1 MRLKFERQ
9 QFQEDAAAAV
19 VSLFK
24 GMPQILDEDSIY
36 TADLG
41 NQNEDTLGSLGV
53 KDEDSDRGIRNAPWQ
68 PWVSLEELKQRVHA
82 LQFAPNGQHLPPSS
96 EKDFELKACP
106 GKTLNLTIEMETG
119 VGKTYTYIKTIH
131 ELYEAYGWRKFI
143 VIVPSVAIR
152 EGVKKTFEMTEE
164 HFANE
169 YSDSKQHN
177 LHFFVYNSQRLPDI
191 NDYVR
196 SSGIEVMIINSQ
208 AFNSKNKEAK
218 IFTSVS
224 DTFGG
229 RAPVEV
235 ICKTNPILILDEP
248 QSLEGAKADSSTK
261 KAFDDFGALM
271 ILRYSATHRSVFNMV
286 YRLDAIDAYNQHLV
300 KKIAVK
306 GITIKGSASS
316 DYVYLEDVLPKPG
329 ADPEAKVAFYKQNDK
344 GTVFKRSRKLSV
356 GDNLFDLSKELA
368 VYNEDY
374 VVKEISC
381 AGSEVVDSDVDGESS
396 DSTSVRRPRGESYIS
411 FTNGITLKVGEAW
424 GNQDNEM
431 LMRRLQ
437 IRETIATHFER
448 EKQLFARGIKVLTL
462 FFIDKVSNYREY
474 DEDGK
479 SSKSGSKAG
488 AGAEKSWHLG
498 RFAKIFEEEYREQ
511 LKDVLKEFKNQ
522 PELFSEWKSYVDYLE
537 HIAPERTHSGYFSRD
552 GKKGTLT
559 DGKLSGKGQDKIS
572 DDVSAYDLI
581 MKDKER
587 LLELDPERSPVRFI
601 FTHSALR
608 EGWDNPNV
616 FQICTLKDGGNSTIR
631 KRQEV
636 GRGMRLCVDQNGRR
650 QDESLLHNE
659 VQSINLL
666 TVIASESYEDFAS
679 ALQKEIAEDLG
690 SRPRQVT
697 AKLFTGM
704 TLHLS
709 PSASKAGV
717 TLPSKLVDSEH
728 DGLGVELTEASK
740 AAALQVELSTAM
752 AKRLQKSLT
761 DELNF
766 VNQNG
771 YLTAAFYEAKEQ
783 GNLETV
789 LTNAWLPALSS
800 GITSETQTP
809 EGKSKWQEIE
819 HLVQNDPWRACAA
832 SVVKVLESVYSA
844 EITKPKD
851 ARKGN
856 SFPVNQDKYKSPEF
870 RRLWASISPKSTY
883 SVNFDSA
890 ELIDNAVELLDAKLE
905 VTPVKYEV
913 SSGAMKASIADRDQ
927 LQKGKAFT
935 RSSIKTGVATELL
948 INRVTYDLVGTMVK
962 DTDLTRK
969 DMIEILRRIKPE
981 TFAKFKQNPEEFM
994 KKGAHLINVA
1004 KGKAIVNNISYRVLD
1019 DSFDANALFCRS
1031 PLQLDFNAT
1040 NITNVAKHLYDY
1052 LIYDSK
1058 VERDFAKDLDCR
1070 DEVAV
1075 YVKLPSSFYINT
1087 PMGHYNPDWAIA
1099 FYDQSKNLHHL
1110 KFVAETK
1117 GSMESLQLRDIE
1129 AAKIECARKHFEALN
1144 QKLAQEQAELSPQTK
1159 ERMSIGFG
1167 VVSSVDDLFNSNLE
1181 VADAKV
1187 IKA

>member
-24 GMPQILDEDSIY
+24 GMPQILEEDSFF
-36 TADLG
+36 TADRG
-41 NQNEDTLGSLGV
+41 NQVEENLGIEDF
-53 KDEDSDRGIRNAPWQ
+53 DRGIRNAPWQ
-68 PWVSLEELKQRVHA
+68 PWVSLEELQQRVHD

-96 EKDFELKACP
+96 EKDFELKSCP

-131 ELYEAYGWRKFI
+131 ELYEGYGWRKFI

-152 EGVKKTFEMTEE
+152 EGVKKSFEMTAE

-169 YSDSKQHN
+169 YQHS
-177 LHFFVYNSQRLPDI
+177 LHFFVYNSQQLSDI
-191 NDYVR
+191 DAYVT
-196 SSGIEVMIINSQ
+196 SSDIEVMIINSQ

-224 DTFGG
+224 DAFGG

-248 QSLEGAKADSSTK
+248 QSLEGAKADSATK

-306 GITIKGSASS
+306 GITIKGNSASS
-316 DYVYLEDVLPKPG
+316 GYVYLENVLPVVG
-329 ADPEAKVAFYKQNDK
+329 ADPVAKVAFYKQNDK
-344 GTVFKRSRKLSV
+344 GTVSETRRPLSV
-356 GDNLFDLSKELA
+356 GDNLFDLSRNLP
-368 VYNEDY
+368 VYEENY
-374 VVKEISC
+374 VIKEISW
-381 AGSEVVDSDVDGESS
+381 AGSEVVDSDVDGEG
-396 DSTSVRRPRGESYIS
+396 DKASVRRPRGESYIS
-411 FTNGITLKVGEAW
+411 FTNGITLQVGEAC
-424 GNQDNEM
+424 GNQDIEM

-474 DEDGK
+474 EDDG
-479 SSKSGSKAG
+479 KSGSKAG
-488 AGAEKSWHLG
+488 AGAETSWHLG
-498 RFAKIFEEEYREQ
+498 RFAKIFEEEYQAQ
-511 LKDVLKEFKNQ
+511 LQDVLSELKQ
-522 PELFSEWKSYVDYLE
+522 PELLSEWKAYVDYLE
-537 HIAPERTHSGYFSRD
+537 HITPER
-552 GKKGTLT
+552 
-559 DGKLSGKGQDKIS
+559 GKLSGKGQDKIS

-636 GRGMRLCVDQNGRR
+636 GRGMRLCVDQSGRR

-717 TLPSKLVDSEH
+717 TLPAKVVDSEH
-728 DGLGVELTEASK
+728 DGLGVEITEASK

-752 AKRLQKSLT
+752 AKRLHKSLT

-766 VNQNG
+766 VDQNG
-771 YLTAAFYEAKEQ
+771 YLTDAFYEAKEQ

-789 LTNAWLPALSS
+789 LTNTWLPALSS

-809 EGKSKWQEIE
+809 EGKAKWQETE
-819 HLVQNDPWRACAA
+819 HMVQSDPWRACAA
-832 SVVKVLESVYSA
+832 SVVTVLESVYSSK
-844 EITKPKD
+844 ITKPKN
-851 ARKGN
+851 ARN
-856 SFPVNQDKYKSPEF
+856 SNSLPVNQQRYNSPEF

-890 ELIDNAVELLDAKLE
+890 ELIDNAVKLLDTELT

-927 LQKGKAFT
+927 LMKGKAFA
-935 RSSIKTGVATELL
+935 RSNIKTGVATEHLV
-948 INRVTYDLVGTMVK
+948 NRVTYDLVGTMVK

-994 KKGAHLINVA
+994 KKGAHLINAA
-1004 KGKAIVNNISYRVLD
+1004 KGNAIVNHISYRVLD
-1019 DSFDANALFCRS
+1019 DSFDANALFGRS

-1040 NITNVAKHLYDY
+1040 NITKVAKHLYDS

-1058 VERDFAKDLDCR
+1058 VERDFALDLDRR

-1117 GSMESLQLRDIE
+1117 GSMESLQLRAIE

-1181 VADAKV
+1181 VATAGV

>member
-24 GMPQILDEDSIY
+24 GMPQILEEDSFF
-36 TADLG
+36 TADRG
-41 NQNEDTLGSLGV
+41 NQVEDNLGI
-53 KDEDSDRGIRNAPWQ
+53 EDFDRGIRNAPWQ
-68 PWVSLEELKQRVHA
+68 TWVSLEELQQRVHD

-152 EGVKKTFEMTEE
+152 EGVKKSFEMTAE

-169 YSDSKQHN
+169 YQHS
-177 LHFFVYNSQRLPDI
+177 LHFFVYNSQQLSDI
-191 NDYVR
+191 DAYVT
-196 SSGIEVMIINSQ
+196 SSDIEVMIINSQ

-224 DTFGG
+224 DAFGG

-306 GITIKGSASS
+306 GITIKGNSASS
-316 DYVYLEDVLPKPG
+316 GYVYLENVLPVVG
-329 ADPEAKVAFYKQNDK
+329 ADPVAKVAFYKQNDK
-344 GTVFKRSRKLSV
+344 GTVSETRRQLSV
-356 GDNLFDLSKELA
+356 GDNLFDLSRNLP
-368 VYNEDY
+368 VYEENY
-374 VVKEISC
+374 VIKEISW
-381 AGSEVVDSDVDGESS
+381 AGSEVVDSDVDGEG
-396 DSTSVRRPRGESYIS
+396 DNASVRRPRGESYIS
-411 FTNGITLKVGEAW
+411 FTNGITLQVGEAC
-424 GNQDNEM
+424 GNQDIEM

-474 DEDGK
+474 EDDG
-479 SSKSGSKAG
+479 KSGSKAG
-488 AGAEKSWHLG
+488 AGAGTSWHLG
-498 RFAKIFEEEYREQ
+498 RFAKIFEEEYQAQ
-511 LKDVLKEFKNQ
+511 LKDVLSELKQ
-522 PELFSEWKSYVDYLE
+522 PELLSEWKAYVDYLE
-537 HIAPERTHSGYFSRD
+537 HITPERTHAGYFSRD

-559 DGKLSGKGQDKIS
+559 DGKLSGKGQDKVS

-636 GRGMRLCVDQNGRR
+636 GRGMRLCVDQSGRR

-709 PSASKAGV
+709 PSASTAGV
-717 TLPSKLVDSEH
+717 TLPAKVVDSEH
-728 DGLGVELTEASK
+728 DGVSVALTEASK

-766 VNQNG
+766 VDQDG
-771 YLTAAFYEAKEQ
+771 FLTDAFYEAKEQ
-783 GNLETV
+783 CNLETV
-789 LTNAWLPALSS
+789 LTNTWLPALSS

-809 EGKSKWQEIE
+809 EGKAKWQETE
-819 HLVQNDPWRACAA
+819 HMVQSDPWRACAA
-832 SVVKVLESVYSA
+832 SVVTVLESVYSSK
-844 EITKPKD
+844 ITKPKN
-851 ARKGN
+851 ARN
-856 SFPVNQDKYKSPEF
+856 SNSLPVNQQRYNSPEF

-890 ELIDNAVELLDAKLE
+890 ELIDNAVKLLDTELT

-927 LQKGKAFT
+927 LMKGKAFA
-935 RSSIKTGVATELL
+935 RSNIKTGVATEHLV
-948 INRVTYDLVGTMVK
+948 NRVTYDLVGTMVK

-994 KKGAHLINVA
+994 KKGAHLINAA
-1004 KGKAIVNNISYRVLD
+1004 KGNAIVNHISYRVLD
-1019 DSFDANALFCRS
+1019 DSFDANALFGRS

-1040 NITNVAKHLYDY
+1040 NITKVAKHLYDS

-1058 VERDFAKDLDCR
+1058 VERDFALDLDRR

-1117 GSMESLQLRDIE
+1117 GSMESLQLRAIE

-1181 VADAKV
+1181 VATARV

>member
-24 GMPQILDEDSIY
+24 GMPQILEEDSFF
-36 TADLG
+36 TADRG
-41 NQNEDTLGSLGV
+41 NQVEDNLGI
-53 KDEDSDRGIRNAPWQ
+53 EDFDRGIRNAPWQ
-68 PWVSLEELKQRVHA
+68 TWVSLEELQQRVHD

-152 EGVKKTFEMTEE
+152 EGVKKSFEMTAE

-169 YSDSKQHN
+169 YQHS
-177 LHFFVYNSQRLPDI
+177 LHFFVYNSQQLSDI
-191 NDYVR
+191 DAYVT
-196 SSGIEVMIINSQ
+196 SSDIEVMIINSQ

-224 DTFGG
+224 DAFGG

-306 GITIKGSASS
+306 GITIKGNSASS
-316 DYVYLEDVLPKPG
+316 GYVYLENVLPVVG
-329 ADPEAKVAFYKQNDK
+329 ADPVAKVAFYKQNDK
-344 GTVFKRSRKLSV
+344 GTVSETRRQLSV
-356 GDNLFDLSKELA
+356 GDNLFDLSRNLP
-368 VYNEDY
+368 VYEENY
-374 VVKEISC
+374 VIKEISW
-381 AGSEVVDSDVDGESS
+381 AGSEVVDSDVDGEG
-396 DSTSVRRPRGESYIS
+396 DNASVRRPRGESYIS
-411 FTNGITLKVGEAW
+411 FTNGITLQVGEAC
-424 GNQDNEM
+424 GNQDIEM

-474 DEDGK
+474 EDDG
-479 SSKSGSKAG
+479 KSGSKAG
-488 AGAEKSWHLG
+488 AGAGTSWHLG
-498 RFAKIFEEEYREQ
+498 RFAKIFEEEYQAQ
-511 LKDVLKEFKNQ
+511 LKDVLSELKQ
-522 PELFSEWKSYVDYLE
+522 PELLSEWKAYVDYLE
-537 HIAPERTHSGYFSRD
+537 HITPERTHAGYFSRD

-559 DGKLSGKGQDKIS
+559 DGKLSGKGQDKVS

-636 GRGMRLCVDQNGRR
+636 GRGMRLCVDQSGRR

-709 PSASKAGV
+709 PSASTAGV
-717 TLPSKLVDSEH
+717 TLPAKVVDSEH
-728 DGLGVELTEASK
+728 DGVSVALTEASK

-752 AKRLQKSLT
+752 AMRLQKSLT
-761 DELNF
+761 DEMSYVDQDGF
-766 VNQNG
+766 
-771 YLTAAFYEAKEQ
+771 LTDAFYEAKEQ
-783 GNLETV
+783 CNLETV
-789 LTNAWLPALSS
+789 LTNTWLPALSS

-809 EGKSKWQEIE
+809 EGKAKWQETE
-819 HLVQNDPWRACAA
+819 HMVQSDPWRACAA
-832 SVVKVLESVYSA
+832 SVVTVLESVYSSK
-844 EITKPKD
+844 ITKPKN
-851 ARKGN
+851 ARN
-856 SFPVNQDKYKSPEF
+856 SNSLPVNQQRYNSPEF

-890 ELIDNAVELLDAKLE
+890 ELIDNAVKLLDTELT

-927 LQKGKAFT
+927 LMKGKAFA
-935 RSSIKTGVATELL
+935 RSNIKTGVATEHLV
-948 INRVTYDLVGTMVK
+948 NRVTYDLVGTMVK

-994 KKGAHLINVA
+994 KKGAHLINAA
-1004 KGKAIVNNISYRVLD
+1004 KGNAIVNHISYRVLD
-1019 DSFDANALFCRS
+1019 DSFDANALFGRS

-1040 NITNVAKHLYDY
+1040 NITKVAKHLYDS

-1058 VERDFAKDLDCR
+1058 VERDFALDLDRR

-1117 GSMESLQLRDIE
+1117 GSMESLQLRAIE

-1181 VADAKV
+1181 VATARV

>member
-24 GMPQILDEDSIY
+24 GMPQILEEDSFF
-36 TADLG
+36 TADRG
-41 NQNEDTLGSLGV
+41 NQVEDNLGI
-53 KDEDSDRGIRNAPWQ
+53 EDFDRGIRNAPWQ
-68 PWVSLEELKQRVHA
+68 PWVSLEELQQRVHD

-152 EGVKKTFEMTEE
+152 EGVKKSFEMTAE

-169 YSDSKQHN
+169 YQHN
-177 LHFFVYNSQRLPDI
+177 LHFFVYNSQQLSEIDA
-191 NDYVR
+191 YVT
-196 SSGIEVMIINSQ
+196 SSDIEVMIINSQ

-224 DTFGG
+224 DAFGG

-306 GITIKGSASS
+306 GITIKGKASS
-316 DYVYLEDVLPKPG
+316 GYVYLENVLPMPG
-329 ADPEAKVAFYKQNDK
+329 ADPVAKVAFYRQTDK
-344 GTVFKRSRKLSV
+344 GSASETRRQLRV
-356 GDNLFDLSKELA
+356 GDNLFDLSKEFT
-368 VYNEDY
+368 DY
-374 VVKEISC
+374 KEGYVIKEISW
-381 AGSEVVDSDVDGESS
+381 AGSEVADADVDGEG
-396 DSTSVRRPRGESYIS
+396 DNASVRRPRGESYIS
-411 FTNGITLKVGEAW
+411 FTNGITLQVGEAC
-424 GNQDNEM
+424 GNQDIEM

-474 DEDGK
+474 EDDG
-479 SSKSGSKAG
+479 KSGSKAG
-488 AGAEKSWHLG
+488 AGAGTSWHLG
-498 RFAKIFEEEYREQ
+498 RFAKIFEEEYQAQ
-511 LKDVLKEFKNQ
+511 LQDVLSELKQ
-522 PELFSEWKSYVDYLE
+522 PELLSEWKAYVDYLE
-537 HIAPERTHSGYFSRD
+537 HITPERTHAGYFSRD

-559 DGKLSGKGQDKIS
+559 DGKLSGKGQDKVS

-717 TLPSKLVDSEH
+717 TLPAKVVDSEH
-728 DGLGVELTEASK
+728 DGLGVEITEASK

-752 AKRLQKSLT
+752 AKRLHKSLT

-766 VNQNG
+766 VDQNG
-771 YLTAAFYEAKEQ
+771 YLTDAFYEAKEQ

-789 LTNAWLPALSS
+789 LTNTWLPALSS

-809 EGKSKWQEIE
+809 EGKAKWQETE
-819 HLVQNDPWRACAA
+819 HMVQSDPWRACAA
-832 SVVKVLESVYSA
+832 SVVTVLESVYSSK
-844 EITKPKD
+844 ITKPKN
-851 ARKGN
+851 ARN
-856 SFPVNQDKYKSPEF
+856 SNSLPVNQQRYNSPEF

-890 ELIDNAVELLDAKLE
+890 ELIDNAVKLLDTELT

-927 LQKGKAFT
+927 LMKGKAFA
-935 RSSIKTGVATELL
+935 RSNIKTGVATEHLV
-948 INRVTYDLVGTMVK
+948 NRVTYDLVGTMVK

-994 KKGAHLINVA
+994 KKGAHLINAA
-1004 KGKAIVNNISYRVLD
+1004 KGNAIVNHISYRVLD
-1019 DSFDANALFCRS
+1019 DSFDANALFGRS

-1040 NITNVAKHLYDY
+1040 NITKVAKHLYDS

-1058 VERDFAKDLDCR
+1058 VERDFALDLDRR

-1117 GSMESLQLRDIE
+1117 GSMESLQLRSIE

-1181 VADAKV
+1181 VATARV

>member
-24 GMPQILDEDSIY
+24 GMPQILEEDSFF
-36 TADLG
+36 TADRG
-41 NQNEDTLGSLGV
+41 NQVEENLGIEDF
-53 KDEDSDRGIRNAPWQ
+53 DRGIRNAPWQ
-68 PWVSLEELKQRVHA
+68 PWVSLEELQQRVHD

-96 EKDFELKACP
+96 EKDFELKSCP

-152 EGVKKTFEMTEE
+152 EGVKKSFEMTAE

-169 YSDSKQHN
+169 YQHN
-177 LHFFVYNSQRLPDI
+177 LHFFVYNSQQLSDI
-191 NDYVR
+191 DAYVT
-196 SSGIEVMIINSQ
+196 SSDIEVMIINSQ

-224 DTFGG
+224 DAFGG

-235 ICKTNPILILDEP
+235 ICKTKPILILDEP

-316 DYVYLEDVLPKPG
+316 DYVYLEDVLPKSG
-329 ADPEAKVAFYKQNDK
+329 ADPEAKVAFYQKIDK
-344 GTVFKRSRKLSV
+344 PPYIKEVIHKLSV
-356 GDNLFDLSKELA
+356 GDNLLDLSKNLSA
-368 VYNEDY
+368 YNDGY
-374 VVKEISC
+374 VIKEISW
-381 AGSEVVDSDVDGESS
+381 AGSEVADADVDG
-396 DSTSVRRPRGESYIS
+396 DGDNASVRRPRGESYIS
-411 FTNGITLKVGEAW
+411 FTNGLTLQVGEAW
-424 GNQDNEM
+424 GNQDSEM

-488 AGAEKSWHLG
+488 ADAAKSWHLG
-498 RFAKIFEEEYREQ
+498 RFAQIFEEEYKKKLE
-511 LKDVLKEFKNQ
+511 DVLGELKKQ
-522 PELFSEWKSYVDYLE
+522 PELLSEWKSYVEYLE
-537 HIAPERTHSGYFSRD
+537 HIDPARTHAGYFSRD

-636 GRGMRLCVDQNGRR
+636 GRGMRLCVDQSGRR

-666 TVIASESYEDFAS
+666 TVIASESYEDFAN

-704 TLHLS
+704 TLYLS
-709 PSASKAGV
+709 PSASRAGV
-717 TLPSKLVDSEH
+717 TLPATVVNDEH
-728 DGLGVELTEASK
+728 DGLGIEVSEASK
-740 AAALQVELSTAM
+740 ATALQVELSMAM

-789 LTNAWLPALSS
+789 LTNAWLPALSL

-809 EGKSKWQEIE
+809 EGKAKWQETE
-819 HLVQNDPWRACAA
+819 HMVQSDPWRACAA
-832 SVVKVLESVYSA
+832 SVVKVLESVYSSK
-844 EITKPKD
+844 IFKPKN
-851 ARKGN
+851 ARNGN
-856 SFPVNQDKYKSPEF
+856 SLPVNQQKYNSPEF

-890 ELIDNAVELLDAKLE
+890 ELIANAVKLLDAELT

-927 LQKGKAFT
+927 LQKGKAFA
-935 RSSIKTGVATELL
+935 RSNIRTGVATEHL

-994 KKGAHLINVA
+994 KKGAHLINAA
-1004 KGKAIVNNISYRVLD
+1004 KGNAIVNHISYRVLD
-1019 DSFDANALFCRS
+1019 DSFDANALFGRS

-1040 NITNVAKHLYDY
+1040 NITKVAKHLYDS

-1058 VERDFAKDLDCR
+1058 VERDFALDLDRR

-1117 GSMESLQLRDIE
+1117 GSMESLQLRAIE

-1144 QKLAQEQAELSPQTK
+1144 QKLAQEQSELSPQTK

-1167 VVSSVDDLFNSNLE
+1167 VVSSVEDLFNSNLE
-1181 VADAKV
+1181 VATAGV

>member
-24 GMPQILDEDSIY
+24 GMPQILEEDSFF
-36 TADLG
+36 TADRG
-41 NQNEDTLGSLGV
+41 NQVEDNLGI
-53 KDEDSDRGIRNAPWQ
+53 EDFDRGIRNAPWQ
-68 PWVSLEELKQRVHA
+68 PWVSLEELQQRVHD

-152 EGVKKTFEMTEE
+152 EGVKKSFEMTAE

-169 YSDSKQHN
+169 YQHN
-177 LHFFVYNSQRLPDI
+177 LHFFVYNSQQLSEIDA
-191 NDYVR
+191 YVT
-196 SSGIEVMIINSQ
+196 SSDIEVMIINSQ

-224 DTFGG
+224 DAFGG

-306 GITIKGSASS
+306 GITIKGNSASS
-316 DYVYLEDVLPKPG
+316 GYVYLENVLPVVG
-329 ADPEAKVAFYKQNDK
+329 ADPVAKVAFYKQNDK
-344 GTVFKRSRKLSV
+344 GTVSETRRQLSV
-356 GDNLFDLSKELA
+356 GDNLFDLSRNLP
-368 VYNEDY
+368 VYEENY
-374 VVKEISC
+374 VIKEISW
-381 AGSEVVDSDVDGESS
+381 AGSEVVDSDVDGEG
-396 DSTSVRRPRGESYIS
+396 DNASVRRPRGESYIS
-411 FTNGITLKVGEAW
+411 FTNGITLQVGEAC
-424 GNQDNEM
+424 GNQDIEM

-479 SSKSGSKAG
+479 SSKSSSKAG
-488 AGAEKSWHLG
+488 TGAEKSWHLG
-498 RFAKIFEEEYREQ
+498 RFAQIFEEEYKKE
-511 LKDVLKEFKNQ
+511 LEDVLAELKKQ
-522 PELFSEWKSYVDYLE
+522 PELFSEWKSYVEYLE
-537 HIAPERTHSGYFSRD
+537 HIAPERTHAGYFSRD

-650 QDESLLHNE
+650 QDESLLNNE

-666 TVIASESYEDFAS
+666 TVIASESYEDFAN

-704 TLHLS
+704 TLQLS

-717 TLPSKLVDSEH
+717 TLPAKAVDNEH

-740 AAALQVELSTAM
+740 AAPLQVELSTAM

-766 VNQNG
+766 VDQNG
-771 YLTAAFYEAKEQ
+771 YLTDAFYEAKEQ

-789 LTNAWLPALSS
+789 LTNTWLPALSS

-809 EGKSKWQEIE
+809 EGKAKWKETE
-819 HLVQNDPWRACAA
+819 HMVQSDPWRACAA
-832 SVVKVLESVYSA
+832 SVVTVLESVYSSK
-844 EITKPKD
+844 ITKPKN
-851 ARKGN
+851 ARN
-856 SFPVNQDKYKSPEF
+856 SNSLPVNQQRYNSPEF

-890 ELIDNAVELLDAKLE
+890 ELIDNAVKLLDTELT

-913 SSGAMKASIADRDQ
+913 SSGAMKASIADREQ
-927 LQKGKAFT
+927 LMKGKAFA
-935 RSSIKTGVATELL
+935 RSNIKTGVATEHL

-994 KKGAHLINVA
+994 KKGAHLINAA
-1004 KGKAIVNNISYRVLD
+1004 KGNAIVNHISYRVLD
-1019 DSFDANALFCRS
+1019 DSFDANVLFGRS

-1040 NITNVAKHLYDY
+1040 NITKVAKHLYDS

-1058 VERDFAKDLDCR
+1058 VEKDFALDLDRR

-1117 GSMESLQLRDIE
+1117 GSKESLQLRAIE

-1181 VADAKV
+1181 VATARV

>member
-41 NQNEDTLGSLGV
+41 NQDEDTVGTLGV

-68 PWVSLEELKQRVHA
+68 PWVSLEELQQRVHD

-96 EKDFELKACP
+96 EKDFELKSCP

-169 YSDSKQHN
+169 YSDSEQHN
-177 LHFFVYNSQRLPDI
+177 LHFFVYNSQQLTEIDKFVTSA
-191 NDYVR
+191 N
-196 SSGIEVMIINSQ
+196 IEVMIINSQ

-224 DTFGG
+224 DTFRG

-306 GITIKGSASS
+306 GITFKGNSSSS
-316 DYVYLEDVLPKPG
+316 DYVYLENVLPEVG
-329 ADPEAKVAFYKQNDK
+329 ADPKAIVAFYQKTDK
-344 GTVFKRSRKLSV
+344 NPYSREVRRKLSV
-356 GDNLFDLSKELA
+356 GDNLFDLSKELS
-368 VYNEDY
+368 VYKDGY
-374 VVKEISC
+374 VIKEISW
-381 AGSEVVDSDVDGESS
+381 AGSEVADSDVDGEG
-396 DSTSVRRPRGESYIS
+396 DNASVRRPRGESYIS
-411 FTNGITLKVGEAW
+411 FTNGLTLQVGDAW

-479 SSKSGSKAG
+479 NSKSGSKAG

-511 LKDVLKEFKNQ
+511 LKDVLEEFKNQ

-537 HIAPERTHSGYFSRD
+537 HIAPERTHAGYFSRD

-636 GRGMRLCVDQNGRR
+636 GRGMRLCVDQSGRR

-666 TVIASESYEDFAS
+666 TVIASESYEDFAN

-717 TLPSKLVDSEH
+717 TLPATVVNDEH

-740 AAALQVELSTAM
+740 AAPLQVELSTAM

-789 LTNAWLPALSS
+789 LTNTWLPALSS

-809 EGKSKWQEIE
+809 EGKAKWQETE
-819 HLVQNDPWRACAA
+819 HMVQSDPWRACAA
-832 SVVKVLESVYSA
+832 SVVTVLESVYSSK
-844 EITKPKD
+844 ITKPEN
-851 ARKGN
+851 ARN
-856 SFPVNQDKYKSPEF
+856 SNSLPVNQQRYDSPEF

-890 ELIDNAVELLDAKLE
+890 ELIDNAVKLLDTELT

-927 LQKGKAFT
+927 LMKGKAFA
-935 RSSIKTGVATELL
+935 RSNIKTGVATEHLV
-948 INRVTYDLVGTMVK
+948 NRVTYDLVGTMVK

-994 KKGAHLINVA
+994 KKGAHLINAA
-1004 KGKAIVNNISYRVLD
+1004 KGKAIVNHISYRVLD
-1019 DSFDANALFCRS
+1019 DSFDANMLFGRM
-1031 PLQLDFNAT
+1031 DFNVN
-1040 NITNVAKHLYDY
+1040 NITKVAKKHLYDS

-1058 VERDFAKDLDCR
+1058 VERDFALDLERR

-1117 GSMESLQLRDIE
+1117 GSMESLQLRAIE

-1181 VADAKV
+1181 VANAKV

>member
-24 GMPQILDEDSIY
+24 GMPQILEEDSFF
-36 TADLG
+36 TADRG
-41 NQNEDTLGSLGV
+41 NQVEDNLGI
-53 KDEDSDRGIRNAPWQ
+53 EDFDRGIRNAPWQ
-68 PWVSLEELKQRVHA
+68 PWVSLEELQQRVHD

-96 EKDFELKACP
+96 EKDFELKSCP

-131 ELYEAYGWRKFI
+131 ELYEEYGWRKFI

-152 EGVKKTFEMTEE
+152 EGVKKSFEMTAE
-164 HFANE
+164 HFAYE
-169 YSDSKQHN
+169 YRHN
-177 LHFFVYNSQRLPDI
+177 LHFFVYNSQQLSDI
-191 NDYVR
+191 DAYVT
-196 SSGIEVMIINSQ
+196 SSDIEVMIINSQ

-224 DTFGG
+224 DAFGG

-306 GITIKGSASS
+306 GITIKSNLASS
-316 DYVYLEDVLPKPG
+316 GYVYLENVLPVVG
-329 ADPEAKVAFYKQNDK
+329 GDPVAKVAFYRQNDK
-344 GTVFKRSRKLSV
+344 GTVSETRRRLSV
-356 GDNLFDLSKELA
+356 GDNLFDLSRNLP
-368 VYNEDY
+368 VYKEDY
-374 VVKEISC
+374 VINEISW
-381 AGSEVVDSDVDGESS
+381 AGSEVADTDVDGESS
-396 DSTSVRRPRGESYIS
+396 DSASVRRPRGESYIS
-411 FTNGITLKVGEAW
+411 FTNGITLQVGEAC
-424 GNQDNEM
+424 GNKDSEM

-437 IRETIATHFER
+437 ISETIATHFER

-474 DEDGK
+474 EDDGK
-479 SSKSGSKAG
+479 SSSKAG
-488 AGAEKSWHLG
+488 AGAAKSWHLG
-498 RFAKIFEEEYREQ
+498 RFAKIFEEEYQAQ
-511 LKDVLKEFKNQ
+511 LQEVLSELKQ
-522 PELFSEWKSYVDYLE
+522 PDMFSEWKSYVEYLE
-537 HIAPERTHSGYFSRD
+537 HIAPERTHAGYFSRD

-559 DGKLSGKGQDKIS
+559 DGKLSGKGQDKVS

-587 LLELDPERSPVRFI
+587 LLELNPERSPVRFI

-636 GRGMRLCVDQNGRR
+636 GRGMRLCVDKNGRR

-666 TVIASESYEDFAS
+666 TVIASESYEDFAN

-717 TLPSKLVDSEH
+717 TLPVTVVNSEH
-728 DGLGVELTEASK
+728 DGLIEGTEACK

-766 VNQNG
+766 VDQNG
-771 YLTAAFYEAKEQ
+771 YLTDAFYEAKEQ
-783 GNLETV
+783 GNLEIV
-789 LTNAWLPALSS
+789 LTNTWLPALSS

-809 EGKSKWQEIE
+809 EGKSKWQETE

-844 EITKPKD
+844 KITKPKD

-856 SFPVNQDKYKSPEF
+856 SLPVNPQKYNSPEF
-870 RRLWASISPKSTY
+870 CRLWKSISPKSTY

-890 ELIDNAVELLDAKLE
+890 ELIYNAVKLLDAELT

-913 SSGAMKASIADRDQ
+913 SSGAMKASIEDREQ
-927 LQKGKAFT
+927 LQKGKAFV
-935 RSSIKTGVATELL
+935 RSNIKTEVATEHL

-969 DMIEILRRIKPE
+969 DMIEILRHIKPE
-981 TFAKFKQNPEEFM
+981 TFGKFKQNPEEFM

-1004 KGKAIVNNISYRVLD
+1004 KGNAIVNHISYRVLD
-1019 DSFDANALFCRS
+1019 DNFDANVLFGRS
-1031 PLQLDFNAT
+1031 PLQLDFNAN
-1040 NITNVAKHLYDY
+1040 NITKVAKHLYDS

-1058 VERDFAKDLDCR
+1058 IEKDFALDLDRR

-1117 GSMESLQLRDIE
+1117 GSMESLQLRAIE

-1144 QKLAQEQAELSPQTK
+1144 QKLAQEQAEQSPQTK
-1159 ERMSIGFG
+1159 EHMSIGFG
-1167 VVSSVDDLFNSNLE
+1167 VVSSVDDLINSNLE
-1181 VADAKV
+1181 IDDTGVS
-1187 IKA
+1187 KA

>member
-24 GMPQILDEDSIY
+24 GMPQILEEDSFF
-36 TADLG
+36 TADRG
-41 NQNEDTLGSLGV
+41 NQVEENLGIEDF
-53 KDEDSDRGIRNAPWQ
+53 DRGIRNAPWQ
-68 PWVSLEELKQRVHA
+68 LWVSLEELQQRVHD

-152 EGVKKTFEMTEE
+152 EGVKKSFEMTAE

-169 YSDSKQHN
+169 YQHN
-177 LHFFVYNSQRLPDI
+177 LHFFVYNSQQLSEIDA
-191 NDYVR
+191 YVT
-196 SSGIEVMIINSQ
+196 SSDIEVMIINSQ

-224 DTFGG
+224 DAFGG

-306 GITIKGSASS
+306 GITIKGNSASS
-316 DYVYLEDVLPKPG
+316 GYVYLENVLPMPG
-329 ADPEAKVAFYKQNDK
+329 ADPVAKVAFYRQTDK
-344 GTVFKRSRKLSV
+344 GTVSETRRQLSV
-356 GDNLFDLSKELA
+356 GDNLFDLSKEFTA
-368 VYNEDY
+368 YKEGY
-374 VVKEISC
+374 VIKEISW
-381 AGSEVVDSDVDGESS
+381 AGSEVADADVDGEG
-396 DSTSVRRPRGESYIS
+396 DNASVRRPRGESYIS
-411 FTNGITLKVGEAW
+411 FTNGITLQVGEAC
-424 GNQDNEM
+424 GNQDIEM

-474 DEDGK
+474 EDDG
-479 SSKSGSKAG
+479 KSGSKAG
-488 AGAEKSWHLG
+488 AGAGTSWHLG
-498 RFAKIFEEEYREQ
+498 RFAKIFEEEYQAQ
-511 LKDVLKEFKNQ
+511 LKDVLSELKQ
-522 PELFSEWKSYVDYLE
+522 PELLSEWKAYVDYLE
-537 HIAPERTHSGYFSRD
+537 HITPERTHAGYFSRD

-559 DGKLSGKGQDKIS
+559 DGKLSGKGQDKVS

-636 GRGMRLCVDQNGRR
+636 GRGMRLCVDQSGRR

-717 TLPSKLVDSEH
+717 TLPSKVVDSEH

-766 VNQNG
+766 VDQNG
-771 YLTAAFYEAKEQ
+771 YLTDAFYEAKEQ

-789 LTNAWLPALSS
+789 LTNTWLPALSS

-809 EGKSKWQEIE
+809 EGKAKWQETE
-819 HLVQNDPWRACAA
+819 HMVQSDPWRACAA
-832 SVVKVLESVYSA
+832 SVVKVLESVYSSK
-844 EITKPKD
+844 IFKPKN
-851 ARKGN
+851 ARNGN
-856 SFPVNQDKYKSPEF
+856 SLPVNQQKYNSPEF

-890 ELIDNAVELLDAKLE
+890 ELIANAVKLLDAELT

-927 LQKGKAFT
+927 LQKGKAFA
-935 RSSIKTGVATELL
+935 RSNIRTGVATEHL

-994 KKGAHLINVA
+994 KKGAHLINAA
-1004 KGKAIVNNISYRVLD
+1004 KGNAIVNHISYRVLD
-1019 DSFDANALFCRS
+1019 DSFDANALFGRS

-1040 NITNVAKHLYDY
+1040 NITKVAKHLYDS

-1058 VERDFAKDLDCR
+1058 VERDFALDLDRR

-1117 GSMESLQLRDIE
+1117 GSMESLQLRAIE

-1181 VADAKV
+1181 VATAGV

>member
-24 GMPQILDEDSIY
+24 GMPQILEEDSFF
-36 TADLG
+36 TADRG
-41 NQNEDTLGSLGV
+41 NQVEENLGIEDF
-53 KDEDSDRGIRNAPWQ
+53 DRGIRNAPWQ
-68 PWVSLEELKQRVHA
+68 PWVSLEELQQRVHD

-152 EGVKKTFEMTEE
+152 EGVKKTFEMTAE

-169 YSDSKQHN
+169 YQHS
-177 LHFFVYNSQRLPDI
+177 LHFFVYNSQQLSDI
-191 NDYVR
+191 DAYVT
-196 SSGIEVMIINSQ
+196 SSDIEVMIINSQ

-224 DTFGG
+224 DAFGG

-248 QSLEGAKADSSTK
+248 QSLEGAKADSATK
-261 KAFDDFGALM
+261 KSFDDFGALM

-306 GITIKGSASS
+306 GITIKGNSASS
-316 DYVYLEDVLPKPG
+316 GYVYLENVLPVPG
-329 ADPEAKVAFYKQNDK
+329 ADPVAKVAFYRQTDK
-344 GTVFKRSRKLSV
+344 GSASETRRQLRV
-356 GDNLFDLSKELA
+356 GDNLFDLSKEFTA
-368 VYNEDY
+368 YKEGY
-374 VVKEISC
+374 VIKEISW
-381 AGSEVVDSDVDGESS
+381 AGSEVADSDVDGEG
-396 DSTSVRRPRGESYIS
+396 DNASVRRPRGESYIS
-411 FTNGITLKVGEAW
+411 FTNGITLQVGEAC
-424 GNQDNEM
+424 GNQDIEM

-474 DEDGK
+474 EDDG
-479 SSKSGSKAG
+479 KSGSKAG
-488 AGAEKSWHLG
+488 AGAGTSWHLG
-498 RFAKIFEEEYREQ
+498 RFAKIFEEEYQ
-511 LKDVLKEFKNQ
+511 AHLQDVLSELKQ
-522 PELFSEWKSYVDYLE
+522 PELLSEWKAYMDYLE
-537 HIAPERTHSGYFSRD
+537 HITPERTHAGYFSRD

-559 DGKLSGKGQDKIS
+559 DGKLSGKGQDKVS

-717 TLPSKLVDSEH
+717 TLPSKVVDSEY

-766 VNQNG
+766 VDQNG
-771 YLTAAFYEAKEQ
+771 YLTDAFYEAKEQ

-789 LTNAWLPALSS
+789 LTNTWLPALSS

-809 EGKSKWQEIE
+809 EGKAKWQETE
-819 HLVQNDPWRACAA
+819 HMVQSDPWRACAA
-832 SVVKVLESVYSA
+832 SVVTVLESVYSSK
-844 EITKPKD
+844 IFKPKD

-856 SFPVNQDKYKSPEF
+856 SLQVNQQKYNSPEF

-890 ELIDNAVELLDAKLE
+890 ELIANAVKLLDTELT

-927 LQKGKAFT
+927 LMKGKAFA
-935 RSSIKTGVATELL
+935 RSNIRTGVATEHLV
-948 INRVTYDLVGTMVK
+948 NRVTYDLVGTMVK

-994 KKGAHLINVA
+994 KKGAHLINAA
-1004 KGKAIVNNISYRVLD
+1004 KGNAIVNHISYRVLD
-1019 DSFDANALFCRS
+1019 DSFDANALFGRS

-1040 NITNVAKHLYDY
+1040 NITKVAKHLYDS

-1058 VERDFAKDLDCR
+1058 VERDFALDLDRR

-1117 GSMESLQLRDIE
+1117 GSMESLQLRAIE

>member
-24 GMPQILDEDSIY
+24 GMPQILEEDSFF
-36 TADLG
+36 TADRG
-41 NQNEDTLGSLGV
+41 NQVEENLGIEDF
-53 KDEDSDRGIRNAPWQ
+53 DRGIRNAPWQ
-68 PWVSLEELKQRVHA
+68 PWVSLEELQQRVHD

-96 EKDFELKACP
+96 EKDFELKSCP

-152 EGVKKTFEMTEE
+152 EGVKKSFEMTAE

-169 YSDSKQHN
+169 YQHS
-177 LHFFVYNSQRLPDI
+177 LHFFVYNSQQLSDI
-191 NDYVR
+191 DAYVT
-196 SSGIEVMIINSQ
+196 SSDIEVMIINSQ

-224 DTFGG
+224 DAFGG

-248 QSLEGAKADSSTK
+248 QSLEGAKADSATK

-306 GITIKGSASS
+306 GITIKGNSASS
-316 DYVYLEDVLPKPG
+316 GYVYLENVLPVPG
-329 ADPEAKVAFYKQNDK
+329 ADPVAKVAFYRQTDK
-344 GTVFKRSRKLSV
+344 GSASETRRQLRV
-356 GDNLFDLSKELA
+356 GDNLFDLSKEFTA
-368 VYNEDY
+368 YKEGY
-374 VVKEISC
+374 VIKEISW
-381 AGSEVVDSDVDGESS
+381 AGSEVADSDVDG
-396 DSTSVRRPRGESYIS
+396 DNASVRRPRGESYIS
-411 FTNGITLKVGEAW
+411 FTNGITLQVGEAC
-424 GNQDNEM
+424 GNQDIEM

-474 DEDGK
+474 EDDG
-479 SSKSGSKAG
+479 KSGSKAG
-488 AGAEKSWHLG
+488 AGAGTSWHLG
-498 RFAKIFEEEYREQ
+498 RFAKIFEEEYQAQ
-511 LKDVLKEFKNQ
+511 LQDVLSELKQ
-522 PELFSEWKSYVDYLE
+522 PELLSEWKAYVDYLE
-537 HIAPERTHSGYFSRD
+537 HITPERTHAGYFSRD

-559 DGKLSGKGQDKIS
+559 DGKLSGKGQDKVS

-717 TLPSKLVDSEH
+717 TLPAKVVDSEH
-728 DGLGVELTEASK
+728 DGLGVEITEASK

-752 AKRLQKSLT
+752 AKRLHKSLT

-766 VNQNG
+766 VDQNG
-771 YLTAAFYEAKEQ
+771 YLTDAFYEAKEQ

-789 LTNAWLPALSS
+789 LTNTWLPALSS

-809 EGKSKWQEIE
+809 EGKAKWQETE
-819 HLVQNDPWRACAA
+819 HMVQSDPWRACAA
-832 SVVKVLESVYSA
+832 SVVTVLESVYSSK
-844 EITKPKD
+844 ITKPKN
-851 ARKGN
+851 ARN
-856 SFPVNQDKYKSPEF
+856 SNSLPVNQQRYNSPEF

-890 ELIDNAVELLDAKLE
+890 ELIDNAVKLLDTELT

-927 LQKGKAFT
+927 LMKGKAFA
-935 RSSIKTGVATELL
+935 RSNIKTGVATEHLV
-948 INRVTYDLVGTMVK
+948 NRVTYDLVGTMVK

-994 KKGAHLINVA
+994 KKGAHLINAA
-1004 KGKAIVNNISYRVLD
+1004 KGNAIVNHISYRVLD
-1019 DSFDANALFCRS
+1019 DSFDANALFGRS

-1040 NITNVAKHLYDY
+1040 NITKVAKHLYDS

-1058 VERDFAKDLDCR
+1058 VERDFALDLDRR

-1117 GSMESLQLRDIE
+1117 GSMESLQLRAIE

-1181 VADAKV
+1181 VATARV